1 MWFNLDGLPV
11 CFPYAAIYPEQH
23 AYMGE
28 LKRALDARGHAVLE
42 MPTGTGKT
50 AALLS
55 LITSY
60 ALANPSRPLRLLYCT
75 HTVHEMDKTL
85 AELRLLF
92 SHLPDPSH
100 LLALGLSSRKNLCVH
115 PQVSASAAVD
125 TGCRRL
131 TASWVREKA
140 ASDRESTTPLCDYF
154 ETFDTAAHRGDLA
167 SYISPGV
174 YTLADLRSLGC
185 QRRICPYFLA
195 RHLVKHANVVVYT
208 YQYLLDPKV
217 ASIVSPEM
225 EMMMHNE
232 CVVVF
237 DEAHNI
243 DNVCIEALSVTI
255 RKQTLEG
262 AQRNLQHIS
271 QEIDR

>member
-1 MWFNLDGLPV
+1 M
-11 CFPYAAIYPEQH
+11 E
-23 AYMGE
+23 
-28 LKRALDARGHAVLE
+28 
-42 MPTGTGKT
+42 
-50 AALLS
+50 
-55 LITSY
+55 
-60 ALANPSRPLRLLYCT
+60 
-75 HTVHEMDKTL
+75 KTL

-92 SHLPDPSH
+92 SHLPDTSH

-140 ASDRESTTPLCDYF
+140 ASDTPLCDYF

-225 EMMMHNE
+225 MMHKE